1 MARLGFIRLAAAA
14 LAMVGLAACSGPSP
28 IQDVE
33 GSQVYTQLSMWA
45 DGDKHLTTNYS
56 VGVHVPV
63 NTQVNILSTSAETI
77 TIQIPEPDNREV
89 TIINA
94 AQHTQED
101 IQGIYDRYFG
111 SQPVNLNRFSGSTR
125 DAIQAGEVREGM
137 SKDAVLLARGYPP
150 AHRTA
155 STEADEWM
163 YWRNRF
169 NRVAVRFENGEVSE
183 IQD

>member
-1 MARLGFIRLAAAA
+1 MARSVVTRMAVLA
-14 LAMVGLAACSGPSP
+14 LAVFGLSACSSPSP

-33 GSQVYTQLSMWA
+33 GKQVYTQLSMWA

-56 VGVHVPV
+56 VGIHVPI
-63 NTQVNILSTSAETI
+63 NTQVNILDTSAEEI
-77 TIQIPEPDNREV
+77 VIEIPDLDNRTV

-101 IQGIYDRYFG
+101 IQGIYNRYFG
-111 SQPVNLNRFSGSTR
+111 DQPVDLSRFGSSTR
-125 DAIQAGEVREGM
+125 EAIRAGEIREGM
-137 SKDAVLLARGYPP
+137 RKDAVLLARGYPP

-155 STEADEWM
+155 STDQNEWM

-169 NRVAVRFENGEVSE
+169 NRVAVHFENDRVSR
-183 IQD
+183 IQN

>member
-1 MARLGFIRLAAAA
+1 MARPAFTRMAVLVLA
-14 LAMVGLAACSGPSP
+14 LFGLAACSGPSP

-33 GSQVYTQLSMWA
+33 GNQVYTQLSMWA

-56 VGVHVPV
+56 VGIHVPV
-63 NTQVNILSTSAETI
+63 NTQVNIVDTSAEEI
-77 TIQIPEPDNREV
+77 VIEIPDLDNRTV

-101 IQGIYDRYFG
+101 IQGIYNRYFG
-111 SQPVNLNRFSGSTR
+111 DQPVSLNRFDSSTR
-125 DAIQAGEVREGM
+125 EAIRAGEMREGM
-137 SKDAVLLARGYPP
+137 SKEAVLLARGYPP

-155 STEADEWM
+155 STEQDEWM

-169 NRVAVRFENGEVSE
+169 NRVAVRFENDRVNE
-183 IQD
+183 IQN